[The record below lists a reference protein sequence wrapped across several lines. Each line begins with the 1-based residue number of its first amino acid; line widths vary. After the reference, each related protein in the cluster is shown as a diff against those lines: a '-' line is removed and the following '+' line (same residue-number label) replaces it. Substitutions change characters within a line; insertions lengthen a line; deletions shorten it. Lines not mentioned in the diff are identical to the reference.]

1 MVNARDQPNYSR
13 LMRQYKVAPAP
24 LPFTPFAHPNIEF
37 NATSPPLSSRGAAGR
52 PPQPATSPCG
62 KATRLN
68 PREIACQYNGR
79 PTAADSIPATP
90 MTRVR
95 SAFLLSGRPRHFH
108 SPEGGAVA
116 KHASKASTSRPR
128 PVLPKFKAR
137 PTRIP
142 TQFLSSA
149 PTSSSTAK
157 PWVSPSDISL
167 PISPA
172 VPNSPSSPAMPISS
186 ISPDESSQA
195 KPTACGQ
202 PPNIHDGPLDKY
214 RPEMEPIKTYLRL
227 RPVLGDQLSVDHG
240 YINILSDT
248 DIVMQPPANET
259 RLRSKQPSNYKFTKV
274 FDQSAT
280 QDTMF
285 EQVGLPLLTPVL
297 RQDHYNTLL
306 FAYGVS
312 NSGKTFTVLGTEEQ
326 PGILPRAL
334 RVVFESIEAAAG
346 GSDEAAQYCPVGFQD
361 VKLCDSPSQHGLSAK
376 MMSQS
381 EPAWDDSHLQG
392 THSKC

>member
-1 MVNARDQPNYSR
+1 MVNPRDQPNYSR

-24 LPFTPFAHPNIEF
+24 LPFTPSAHPNIEF

-95 SAFLLSGRPRHFH
+95 SAFLLPGRPRHFH

-142 TQFLSSA
+142 IQFLSSA
-149 PTSSSTAK
+149 PTSSSTEKVESKLITPEKALSQSS
-157 PWVSPSDISL
+157 PSSSSPTSASFGETWVSPSDISL

-172 VPNSPSSPAMPISS
+172 VPISPSSP
-186 ISPDESSQA
+186 DESPQA

-202 PPNIHDGPLDKY
+202 PPNIHVGPLDKY
-214 RPEMEPIKTYLRL
+214 RPEMEPIK
-227 RPVLGDQLSVDHG
+227 
-240 YINILSDT
+240 
-248 DIVMQPPANET
+248 
-259 RLRSKQPSNYKFTKV
+259 
-274 FDQSAT
+274 
-280 QDTMF
+280 
-285 EQVGLPLLTPVL
+285 
-297 RQDHYNTLL
+297 
-306 FAYGVS
+306 
-312 NSGKTFTVLGTEEQ
+312 
-326 PGILPRAL
+326 
-334 RVVFESIEAAAG
+334 
-346 GSDEAAQYCPVGFQD
+346 
-361 VKLCDSPSQHGLSAK
+361 
-376 MMSQS
+376 
-381 EPAWDDSHLQG
+381 
-392 THSKC
+392 